1 MIIMMLIITNL
12 TSTKSEPTL
21 KIGMR
26 HLPKKLLYL
35 FHSKPLKV
43 VKTVFLSS

>member
-12 TSTKSEPTL
+12 TSTKSKPTL

-26 HLPKKLLYL
+26 HLPKKKNAR
-35 FHSKPLKV
+35 FVSLKALQ
-43 VKTVFLSS
+43 K